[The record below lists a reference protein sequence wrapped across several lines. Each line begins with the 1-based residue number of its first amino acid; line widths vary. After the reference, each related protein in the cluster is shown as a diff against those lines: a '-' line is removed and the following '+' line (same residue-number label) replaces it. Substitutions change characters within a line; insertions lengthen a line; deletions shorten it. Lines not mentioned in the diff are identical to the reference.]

1 MDCRLRIA
9 DCGFEIAQQD
19 RVTKSRRWKLI
30 LDSCLTQMTSLHQP
44 PFNLK
49 SKILKRWQQAI
60 YETSGLGSEFRKEL
74 I

>member
-1 MDCRLRIA
+1 

-19 RVTKSRRWKLI
+19 RVTKSRGWKLI

-44 PFNLK
+44 SFNLK
-49 SKILKRWQQAI
+49 SKILKWSLQAI
-60 YETSGLGSEFRKEL
+60 YETFGLGGEFRKEL